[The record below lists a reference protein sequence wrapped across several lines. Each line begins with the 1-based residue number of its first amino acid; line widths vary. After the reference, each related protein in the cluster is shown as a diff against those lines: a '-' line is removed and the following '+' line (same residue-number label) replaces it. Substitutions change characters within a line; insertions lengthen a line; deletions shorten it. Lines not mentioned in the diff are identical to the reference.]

1 MCGIAGRV
9 GALDGSSAPIEAMVA
24 TLHHRGPDDRG
35 YFRAPGVELGMA
47 RLAIVDVAHGQQPT
61 HDNSGAITTI
71 FNGEIYNFPELRN
84 ELVGQGYHFKSNGDC
99 EVISNLY
106 HRYGKNFVTRLR
118 GMFAIAIWDARNET
132 LLLIRDRVGKK
143 PLLYSVTPGG
153 LLFASEA
160 RALIAAGVSRDV
172 DFSALNDVLAFGYIN
187 SPRTIYRDIRALPP
201 ASILSVNKNGTTIEN
216 YWQLDLAHKAM
227 WGRDESLER
236 MREALCDAVQMRTT
250 FERKAGAYLSGG
262 VDSSLV
268 TKYLA
273 ENSPQG
279 LNSYSVRF
287 AESAYDESQFAAEVA
302 ARVGTTHHT
311 LDLEVSASS
320 LTEVLNSLDQPFA
333 DSSYFATYQLNKA
346 AKAHIVV
353 AFGGDGGDEAM
364 AGYDRYRATVALQK
378 INLLLGLAAP
388 LRPLARKLGRRGA
401 RLASQLHRERSLAT
415 RYLSAIS
422 LNQPT
427 EMANLLS
434 PGIRVNTQHDFVRQ
448 MELVGHLDAVEQ
460 LVATDFATYLPGDL
474 MVKADWASMTHGV
487 ELRSP
492 LLDHNFLELCA
503 QIPTRFRSTPSGGKL
518 LLKELATREISGID
532 FHRSKMG
539 FGIPRA
545 QWLRSPFLPVVEE
558 ILLSEQCRNRG
569 WFNPG
574 YVSEVI
580 AQHKAGRDLD
590 HIIWPALVIESW
602 AQNWL

>member
-216 YWQLDLAHKAM
+216 YWQLDLAHKAT

-236 MREALCDAVQMRTT
+236 MREALCDAVQVRTT

-311 LDLEVSASS
+311 LDLEVSSSS

-434 PGIRVNTQHDFVRQ
+434 PGIRVNTQQDFVRQ
-448 MELVGHLDAVEQ
+448 MELVGQLDTVEQ

-474 MVKADWASMTHGV
+474 MVKADWTSMAHGV

-503 QIPTRFRSTPSGGKL
+503 QIPTRFRSAPSGGKL

-545 QWLRSPFLPVVEE
+545 QWLRGPFLPVVEE

-580 AQHKAGRDLD
+580 AQHKGGRDLD

>member
-61 HDNSGAITTI
+61 HDNSGAITAI
-71 FNGEIYNFPELRN
+71 FNGEIYNYAELRAN
-84 ELVGQGYHFKSNGDC
+84 LITEGYNFKSNGDC
-99 EVISNLY
+99 EVIANLY
-106 HRYGKNFVTRLR
+106 HRYGKNFVAHLR
-118 GMFAIAIWDARNET
+118 GMFAIAIWDARNAT

-143 PLLYSVTPGG
+143 PLLYSATPSG
-153 LLFASEA
+153 LLFGSEA

-216 YWQLDLAHKAM
+216 YWQLDLAHKAT

-236 MREALCDAVQMRTT
+236 MREALCDAVQVRTT

-279 LNSYSVRF
+279 LNTYSVRF

-302 ARVGTTHHT
+302 ACVGTTHHT

-388 LRPLARKLGRRGA
+388 LRPLTRKLGRRGA

-427 EMANLLS
+427 EMENLLS
-434 PGIRVNTQHDFVRQ
+434 PGIRVNTQQDFVRQ

-503 QIPTRFRSTPSGGKL
+503 QIPTRFRSAPSGGKL

-545 QWLRSPFLPVVEE
+545 QWLRGPFLPVVEE